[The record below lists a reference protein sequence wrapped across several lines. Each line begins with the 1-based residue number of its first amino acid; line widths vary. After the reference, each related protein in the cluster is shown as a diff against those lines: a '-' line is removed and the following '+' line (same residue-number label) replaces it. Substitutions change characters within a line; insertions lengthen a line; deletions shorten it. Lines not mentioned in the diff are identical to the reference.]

1 MKVHSCVDVG
11 TLVVVVVVVVA
22 PRRRKKTK
30 NKTDRVCVSAHF
42 YPETAQKS
50 ADHPLFKQTEKKE
63 LASCYKLS

>member
-11 TLVVVVVVVVA
+11 TLVVVVVA

-30 NKTDRVCVSAHF
+30 NKKDRVCFSAHF

-63 LASCYKLS
+63 LALCYKLS